1 MIARRLREILTYYD
15 SEPTEVLQGL
25 IWLVFFPI
33 VLLSEMAGPV
43 TYLVAPSMVIGLL
56 AIYAAAKSCIKTR
69 LYTSFAYGLLSLIAT
84 YVFISNGGL
93 KVHATNWG
101 WVVICISAI
110 SNIKRVRQKY
120 LKEMSP
126 SVIDRVLEEDEE
138 SEVEQTI
145 ERMYRDDML
154 KKIEELQR
162 ENIELR
168 FKIADLQTKNEE

>member
-1 MIARRLREILTYYD
+1 MIIRRLREILTYYD

-25 IWLVFFPI
+25 IWLAFFPI
-33 VLLSEMAGPV
+33 VLLSERSGPV
-43 TYLVAPSMVIGLL
+43 TYLVAPSMVIGWL
-56 AIYAAAKSCIKTR
+56 AIYGAAKSCIKTR
-69 LYTSFAYGLLSLIAT
+69 LYTSFAYGIFSIVAA

-126 SVIDRVLEEDEE
+126 SVIDQVLEDEE

-168 FKIADLQTKNEE
+168 FKAADLQTKNEE